1 MEVARADAVN
11 DVVAACAARG
21 GGGGGAGRAR
31 QGRAEQR
38 YAGKRVC
45 DAARH
50 RERKVRGGVGFA
62 CCARRYYGH
71 DATRPNE
78 KAALFDSRPAEI
90 DK

>member
-50 RERKVRGGVGFA
+50 RERKVRGGTWVSRAAHVVITGTA
-62 CCARRYYGH
+62 
-71 DATRPNE
+71 RPNE
-78 KAALFDSRPAEI
+78 KAFRLVAGAEI